1 MNKPSAKPPARHS
14 LLANLA
20 FNILIPTLI
29 LTKLSGESFYL
40 LGANLAL
47 GIQWAL
53 IVALAFPL
61 IYGGR
66 DLLKSGKVNIF
77 SVLGIFSVLVNGGVG
92 LLEGDRHIIIIKEAA
107 IPALIGLATLVSL
120 KTRFPLIKTLLF
132 NDQIIDTEK
141 VDTALQQH
149 HSKGQFDQRLVNGT
163 YMLFAT
169 MMLSALLNYWLA
181 DYMIVAQSGT
191 EEFNAQ
197 VGKFM
202 GMQLPVIG
210 LPIAVATTAI
220 LFYLFKGVTRLTG
233 LPIEEIL
240 LTSASTET
248 DEGNK

>member
-1 MNKPSAKPPARHS
+1 MNNTPSAPPARHS

-29 LTKLSGESFYL
+29 LTKLSGENYEL
-40 LGANLAL
+40 LGINLAL
-47 GIQWAL
+47 GTRWAL
-53 IVALAFPL
+53 VVALAFPL
-61 IYGGR
+61 IYGAR
-66 DLLKSGKVNIF
+66 DLAQSGKVNIF

-107 IPALIGLATLVSL
+107 IPALIGIAALLSL

-132 NDQIIDTEK
+132 NDQVINTSK
-141 VDTALQQH
+141 VDSALQEQN
-149 HSKGQFDQRLVNGT
+149 SQQRFDAHLVKGT

-169 MMLSALLNYWLA
+169 MMLSALLNYLLA

-202 GMQLPVIG
+202 GLQLPVIG
-210 LPIAVATTAI
+210 IPIAIATTAI
-220 LFYLFKGVTRLTG
+220 LFYLFRGVTQLTG
-233 LPIEEIL
+233 LSLEDIIVTPTGNSPKEE
-240 LTSASTET
+240 
-248 DEGNK
+248 NN

>member
-1 MNKPSAKPPARHS
+1 MNTPTNKPPPRHS

-29 LTKLSGESFYL
+29 LTKLSGDKYEL
-40 LGANLAL
+40 LGVNLAL

-66 DLLKSGKVNIF
+66 DLLQSGKVNIF

-107 IPALIGLATLVSL
+107 IPALIGIAALVSL

-132 NDQIIDTEK
+132 NDQVIDTEK
-141 VDTALQQH
+141 VDAALLQH
-149 HSKGQFDQRLVNGT
+149 NSQEAFNKRLINGT

-169 MMLSALLNYWLA
+169 MMLSALLNYLLA
-181 DYMIVAQSGT
+181 DYMIVAASGT
-191 EEFNAQ
+191 EEFKRSGGQ
-197 VGKFM
+197 VYGHAITDNRHPHRYCHYRH
-202 GMQLPVIG
+202 PV
-210 LPIAVATTAI
+210 LSVSWYHTTDWPAPGRNYPD
-220 LFYLFKGVTRLTG
+220 LGQHRQK
-233 LPIEEIL
+233 
-240 LTSASTET
+240 
-248 DEGNK
+248 

>member
-1 MNKPSAKPPARHS
+1 MNSPASKPPVRHS

-29 LTKLSGESFYL
+29 LTKLSGDKYEL
-40 LGANLAL
+40 LGFNLAL

-66 DLLKSGKVNIF
+66 DLLQSGKVNIF

-107 IPALIGLATLVSL
+107 IPALIGLAALISL

-132 NDQIIDTEK
+132 NDQVIDIQK
-141 VDTALQQH
+141 VDNALQQH
-149 HSKGQFDQRLVNGT
+149 NSHKAFNQRLVNGT

-169 MMLSALLNYWLA
+169 MMLSALLNYLLA

-210 LPIAVATTAI
+210 IPIAIATTAT
-220 LFYLFKGVTRLTG
+220 LFYLFRGVTQLTG
-233 LPIEEIL
+233 LPLEEII
-240 LTSASTET
+240 LTAPSSDTKE
-248 DEGNK
+248 ESN